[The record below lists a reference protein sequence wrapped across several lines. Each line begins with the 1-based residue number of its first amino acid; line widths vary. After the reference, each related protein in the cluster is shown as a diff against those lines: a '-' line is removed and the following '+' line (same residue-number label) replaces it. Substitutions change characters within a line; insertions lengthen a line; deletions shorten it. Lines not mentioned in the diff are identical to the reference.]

1 LQVLDESGPILK
13 TSLAKVTE
21 AIAIDNLTSIVAGL
35 GNVKRSLNDILKAGL
50 EKTRFFLK
58 KPTQW
63 VFFCFFLFFLYI
75 CPEERFFRDFFKSR
89 IL

>member
-35 GNVKRSLNDILKAGL
+35 GNVKRSLNDILKAVLRIRIRIRIHQIHMFLGL
-50 EKTRFFLK
+50 LDPSIIMEK
-58 KPTQW
+58 
-63 VFFCFFLFFLYI
+63 
-75 CPEERFFRDFFKSR
+75 
-89 IL
+89 